1 MSITTENTFETAL
14 VQSLVEQGGYTEGNA
29 PDYSPALGMFKYEV
43 IRFLQES
50 QPKRWEK
57 ISAIHGA
64 DADNRVIQ
72 RLYKEMDLRGSLDVL
87 RNGFVDYGV
96 RFQMAYF
103 QPASSLN
110 PDAVDLYNKNSLKV
124 YRQIYYSTK
133 NKNSVDIVLALNGI
147 PLATMELKNQFTGQ
161 NTGNALKQYG
171 TTRDNRESLF
181 AFKKRCLV
189 HFAVDQDEVF
199 MCTKLEGSKTYWLP
213 FNKGSNN
220 GKGNPQNPDGYRTS
234 YLWENI
240 LQKDSWMEII
250 QRFVHLQTDEIKV
263 DLPTPN
269 GQAGG
274 KTFKK
279 EKLIFPRYHQ
289 LDAVREI
296 SRKVLEVGVGKNYLV
311 QHSAGSGKSNSIAWL
326 AYRLSSLHN
335 TQDERIF
342 DSVIVVTDRK
352 VLDQQLQNTIYQFEH
367 KSGVVQKIDKD
378 STQLASAL
386 GYGTNII
393 ITTLQKFPF
402 VVDKVGELPD
412 RKYAVIIDEAHSS
425 QGGEASKKMKEVLA
439 SKSLEDAA
447 KDDLEEDY
455 TGDDFVREQI
465 ERSAAARG
473 QQDNISF
480 FAFTATPKYK
490 TLQVFGDKDLPAPRP
505 QAGQFCIY
513 VLKCSN
519 NSFYIGQSQDFP
531 RRLSE
536 HERGEVSW
544 TSKYLP
550 VELIHWE
557 VFNTRED
564 AVDREKKLKTGFGR
578 EWLKREFEK
587 QTLAKWARQAGSEG
601 KPKPFHLYSMRQA
614 IEEGFIL
621 DVLQNYTTYELYF
634 KLTKAIQEDPQLNKK
649 KAAKAIGKFVSLH
662 PHNLS
667 QKTEII
673 IEHFRDVVSKKI
685 GGKAKAMLACGSRLH
700 AKRYFEEFESYIK
713 EKGYDN
719 EIKILVAFSGKVIDD
734 DVPQGV
740 SEPEITGYS
749 EKELP
754 STFEKD
760 EYKILIVAD
769 KYQTGFD
776 QPLLHTMYVDK
787 KLSGVKAVQ
796 TLSRLNRTCPGKE
809 DTFVLDFANDRQ
821 TILDSFQPYYEITSV
836 TEETDINHLYDLK
849 ARLDQFQVYWEQ
861 EIEAFANVYFD
872 PKTKLNN
879 PKQQKHLYAFTDPAV
894 DRYRA
899 ITEEEKQ
906 DEFKKGLRSWTNLY
920 AFLSQIMPFIDA
932 EFEKFYAYAKLLQT
946 RLPKRELSES
956 LHLDDEVA
964 LEYYRLQKI
973 KEGSIELQKGE
984 EGELS
989 GTSEAGL
996 KRAKD
1001 EEALLS
1007 EIINVLNDRFG
1018 TEFEEADKLF
1028 FDQIEAE
1035 LMEDET
1041 LQTQARV
1048 NKIDTF
1054 KFAFNDKFIDKL
1066 IGRMDQN
1073 QDIFEKIL
1081 EDKVFGD
1088 LVKELMM
1095 KKIYKKLNE

>member
-1 MSITTENTFETAL
+1 MSITTENLKPLGNRA
-14 VQSLVEQGGYTEGNA
+14 EQGGYTEGNA
-29 PDYSPALGMFKYEV
+29 PDYSPELGMFKYEV
-43 IRFLQES
+43 IKFLQES

-57 ISAIHGA
+57 ISTIHGA

-72 RLYKEMDLRGSLDVL
+72 RLYKELDLRGSLDVL

-96 RFQMAYF
+96 RFQMAFF
-103 QPASSLN
+103 QPASGLN
-110 PDAVDLYNKNSLKV
+110 PDAVDLYNKNNLKV

-133 NKNSVDIVLALNGI
+133 NKNSVDVLLSLNGI
-147 PLATMELKNQFTGQ
+147 PVATLELKNQFTGQ
-161 NTGNALKQYG
+161 NVGNALKQYS
-171 TTRDNRESLF
+171 TTRDNREILF

-199 MCTKLEGSKTYWLP
+199 MTTKLDGSKTYWLP
-213 FNKGSNN
+213 FNKGANN

-250 QRFVHLQTDEIKV
+250 QRFVHLQTEEIEV
-263 DLPTPN
+263 E
-269 GQAGG
+269 G
-274 KTFKK
+274 KIYKK

-296 SRKVLEVGVGKNYLV
+296 SKKVLEVGTGKNYLI

-335 TQDERIF
+335 ATDERIF

-367 KSGVVQKIDKD
+367 KTGVVQKIDKD
-378 STQLASAL
+378 SSQLASAL

-402 VVDKVGELPD
+402 VVDKVGELPE

-425 QGGEASKKMKEVLA
+425 QGGEASKKLKEVLA
-439 SKSLEDAA
+439 SKSLEDAT

-473 QQDNISF
+473 QQPNISF

-490 TLQVFGDKDLPAPRP
+490 TLQVFGDKDE
-505 QAGQFCIY
+505 
-513 VLKCSN
+513 N
-519 NSFYIGQSQDFP
+519 
-531 RRLSE
+531 
-536 HERGEVSW
+536 
-544 TSKYLP
+544 
-550 VELIHWE
+550 
-557 VFNTRED
+557 
-564 AVDREKKLKTGFGR
+564 
-578 EWLKREFEK
+578 
-587 QTLAKWARQAGSEG
+587 G

-621 DVLQNYTTYELYF
+621 DYIAGYTTYELYF
-634 KLTKAIQEDPQLNKK
+634 KLTKAIEEDPNLNKK

-662 PHNLS
+662 PHNLA

-673 IEHFRDVVSKKI
+673 IEHFRDIVSKKI
-685 GGKAKAMLACGSRLH
+685 GGKAKAMLVCGSRLH
-700 AKRYFEEFESYIK
+700 AKRYFEEFERYIK
-713 EKGYDN
+713 KKGYEN
-719 EIKILVAFSGKVIDD
+719 EIKILVAFSGKVVDD
-734 DVPQGV
+734 NAPDGV
-740 SEPEITGYS
+740 SEPEMTGYS

-754 STFEKD
+754 TIFERD

-796 TLSRLNRTCPGKE
+796 TLSRLNRMHPGKE

-821 TILDSFQPYYEITSV
+821 TILDSFQPYYEVTSV

-849 ARLDQFQVYWEQ
+849 ARLDEFQVYWTQ

-894 DRYRA
+894 DRFKA
-899 ITEEEKQ
+899 IAEEENK
-906 DEFKKGLRSWTNLY
+906 TNSKRL
-920 AFLSQIMPFIDA
+920 AFLDKSICFPFSNHAI
-932 EFEKFYAYAKLLQT
+932 
-946 RLPKRELSES
+946 
-956 LHLDDEVA
+956 H
-964 LEYYRLQKI
+964 
-973 KEGSIELQKGE
+973 
-984 EGELS
+984 
-989 GTSEAGL
+989 
-996 KRAKD
+996 
-1001 EEALLS
+1001 
-1007 EIINVLNDRFG
+1007 
-1018 TEFEEADKLF
+1018 
-1028 FDQIEAE
+1028 
-1035 LMEDET
+1035 
-1041 LQTQARV
+1041 
-1048 NKIDTF
+1048 
-1054 KFAFNDKFIDKL
+1054 
-1066 IGRMDQN
+1066 
-1073 QDIFEKIL
+1073 
-1081 EDKVFGD
+1081 
-1088 LVKELMM
+1088 
-1095 KKIYKKLNE
+1095 

>member
-1 MSITTENTFETAL
+1 MNITTENTFETAL
-14 VQSLVEQGGYTEGNA
+14 VQSLVEQGGYTQGNA
-29 PDYSPALGMFKYEV
+29 EDYSKELGMFKYEV
-43 IRFLQES
+43 LAFLQTS
-50 QPKRWEK
+50 QPKRWAK

-64 DADNRVIQ
+64 DTHNRIIQ
-72 RLYKEMDLRGSLDVL
+72 RLYKELDLRGSLDVL

-103 QPASSLN
+103 QPASGLN

-133 NKNSVDIVLALNGI
+133 NKNSVDVVLALNGI
-147 PLATMELKNQFTGQ
+147 PVATLELKNQFTNQ
-161 NTGNALKQYG
+161 NVGNALKQYS
-171 TTRDNRESLF
+171 TTRDNKELLF
-181 AFKKRCLV
+181 AFKKRTLV

-199 MCTKLEGSKTYWLP
+199 MTTKLDGSKTYWLP
-213 FNKGSNN
+213 FNKGANN
-220 GKGNPQNPDGYRTS
+220 GKGNPKNENGYRTA
-234 YLWENI
+234 YLWEYI
-240 LQKDSWMEII
+240 LQKDSWMEIL
-250 QRFVHLQTDEIKV
+250 QRFLHLETEEFES
-263 DLPTPN
+263 N
-269 GQAGG
+269 G
-274 KTFKK
+274 KIYKK

-289 LDAVREI
+289 LDAVRKI
-296 SRKVLEVGVGKNYLV
+296 SNNVLEVEAGTNYLI

-335 TQDERIF
+335 DTNKRIF

-367 KSGVVQKIDKD
+367 KTGVVQRIDKD

-412 RKYAVIIDEAHSS
+412 RNYAVIIDEAHSS

-439 SKSLEDAA
+439 AKSLENAV
-447 KDDLEEDY
+447 KDDLEDDY

-465 ERSAAARG
+465 ERSAQARG
-473 QQDNISF
+473 QQSNISF

-490 TLQVFGDKDLPAPRP
+490 TLQVFGHKDA
-505 QAGQFCIY
+505 
-513 VLKCSN
+513 
-519 NSFYIGQSQDFP
+519 
-531 RRLSE
+531 
-536 HERGEVSW
+536 
-544 TSKYLP
+544 
-550 VELIHWE
+550 
-557 VFNTRED
+557 
-564 AVDREKKLKTGFGR
+564 
-578 EWLKREFEK
+578 
-587 QTLAKWARQAGSEG
+587 EG
-601 KPKPFHLYSMRQA
+601 KPQPFHLYSMRQA

-621 DVLQNYTTYELYF
+621 DVLKNYTTYELYF
-634 KLTKAIQEDPQLNKK
+634 KLTKAIEDDPNLNKK

-662 PHNLS
+662 PHNLA

-673 IEHFRDVVSKKI
+673 IEHFKQIVSHKI
-685 GGKAKAMLACGSRLH
+685 GGKAKAMLVCGSRLH
-700 AKRYFEEFESYIK
+700 AKRYFEEFNKYIK
-713 EKGYDN
+713 EKGYHND
-719 EIKILVAFSGKVIDD
+719 IKILVAFSGKVIDD
-734 DVPQGV
+734 NTPDGV
-740 SEPEITGYS
+740 SEPQMTGYS

-754 STFEKD
+754 EIFDRE

-776 QPLLHTMYVDK
+776 QPLLQTMYVDK

-796 TLSRLNRTCPGKE
+796 TLSRLNRTCAGKE
-809 DTFVLDFANDRQ
+809 DTFVLDFANDRE
-821 TILDSFQPYYEITSV
+821 TIFASFQPYYEITTV

-849 ARLDQFQVYWEQ
+849 ARLDEFQIYWET
-861 EIEAFANVYFD
+861 EIEAFANVYFN
-872 PKTKLNN
+872 PETKLNN
-879 PKQQKHLYAFTDPAV
+879 PKQQRYLYSFTDPAV
-894 DRYRA
+894 DRFKE
-899 ITEEEKQ
+899 IEEEEKQ
-906 DEFKKGLRSWTNLY
+906 DEFKKGLRTWTNLY
-920 AFLSQIMPFIDA
+920 AFLAQIMPFVDPD
-932 EFEKFYAYAKLLQT
+932 FERFYAYAKLLQT
-946 RLPKRELSES
+946 RLPKRELSEN

-973 KEGSIELQKGE
+973 KEGSIDLLTGE
-984 EGELS
+984 TGELS
-989 GTSEAGL
+989 GTTEAGL

-1041 LQTQARV
+1041 LQTQAKV

-1054 KFAFNDKFIDKL
+1054 KYAFEDLFITKL
-1066 IGRMDQN
+1066 IDRMDQN
-1073 QDIFEKIL
+1073 QEIFEKIL
-1081 EDKVFGD
+1081 EDKVFGN

-1095 KKIYKKLNE
+1095 KKVYKKMNE

>member
-14 VQSLVEQGGYTEGNA
+14 VQSLTEQGGYTEGNA
-29 PDYSPALGMFKYEV
+29 PDYSPELGMFKYEV
-43 IRFLQES
+43 IKFLQES

-72 RLYKEMDLRGSLDVL
+72 RLYKELDLRGSLDVL

-96 RFQMAYF
+96 RFQMAFF
-103 QPASSLN
+103 QPASGLN
-110 PDAVDLYNKNSLKV
+110 PDAVDLYNKNNLKV

-133 NKNSVDIVLALNGI
+133 NKNSVDVLLSLNGI
-147 PLATMELKNQFTGQ
+147 PVATLELKNQFTGQ
-161 NTGNALKQYG
+161 NVGNALKQYS
-171 TTRDNRESLF
+171 TTRDNREILF

-199 MCTKLEGSKTYWLP
+199 MTTKLDGSKTYWLP
-213 FNKGSNN
+213 FNKGANN

-250 QRFVHLQTDEIKV
+250 QRFVHLQTEEIEVEGKV
-263 DLPTPN
+263 Y
-269 GQAGG
+269 
-274 KTFKK
+274 KK

-296 SRKVLEVGVGKNYLV
+296 SKKVLEVGTGKNYLI

-335 TQDERIF
+335 ATDERIF

-367 KSGVVQKIDKD
+367 KTGVVQKIDKD
-378 STQLASAL
+378 SSQLASAL

-402 VVDKVGELPD
+402 VVDKVGELPE

-425 QGGEASKKMKEVLA
+425 QGGEASKKLKEVLA
-439 SKSLEDAA
+439 SKSLEDVTN
-447 KDDLEEDY
+447 DDLDDDY
-455 TGDDFVREQI
+455 TGDDFIREQI
-465 ERSAAARG
+465 EQSAAARG
-473 QQDNISF
+473 QQPNISF

-490 TLQVFGDKDLPAPRP
+490 TLQVFGDKDE
-505 QAGQFCIY
+505 
-513 VLKCSN
+513 N
-519 NSFYIGQSQDFP
+519 
-531 RRLSE
+531 
-536 HERGEVSW
+536 
-544 TSKYLP
+544 
-550 VELIHWE
+550 
-557 VFNTRED
+557 
-564 AVDREKKLKTGFGR
+564 
-578 EWLKREFEK
+578 
-587 QTLAKWARQAGSEG
+587 G

-634 KLTKAIQEDPQLNKK
+634 KLTKAIEEDPNLNKK

-662 PHNLS
+662 PHNLA
-667 QKTEII
+667 QKTEIMM
-673 IEHFRDVVSKKI
+673 EHFRDIVSKKI
-685 GGKAKAMLACGSRLH
+685 GGKAKAMLVCGSRLH
-700 AKRYFEEFESYIK
+700 AKRYFEEFGRYIK
-713 EKGYDN
+713 KKGYEN
-719 EIKILVAFSGKVIDD
+719 EIKILVAFSGKVVDD
-734 DVPQGV
+734 NTPDGV
-740 SEPEITGYS
+740 SEPEMTGYS

-754 STFEKD
+754 TIFERD

-796 TLSRLNRTCPGKE
+796 TLSRLNRMHPGKE

-821 TILDSFQPYYEITSV
+821 TILDSFQPYYEVTSV

-849 ARLDQFQVYWEQ
+849 ARLDEFQVYWTQ

-894 DRYRA
+894 DRFKA
-899 ITEEEKQ
+899 IAEEEKQ

-920 AFLSQIMPFIDA
+920 AFLSQIMPFIDS

-989 GTSEAGL
+989 GTTEAGL
-996 KRAKD
+996 KRAKE

-1073 QDIFEKIL
+1073 QEIFEKIL
-1081 EDKVFGD
+1081 EDKMFGD

-1095 KKIYKKLNE
+1095 RKIYKKLNE

>member
-1 MSITTENTFETAL
+1 MSITTENTFETAF
-14 VQSLVEQGGYTEGNA
+14 VQSLVEQGGYTAGNG
-29 PDYSPALGMFKYEV
+29 PDYSPELGLFKYEV
-43 IRFLQES
+43 IQFLQAS
-50 QPKRWEK
+50 QSNRWAK
-57 ISAIHGA
+57 IAAIHGA

-96 RFQMAYF
+96 RFQMAFF
-103 QPASSLN
+103 QPASGLN
-110 PDAVDLYNKNSLKV
+110 PDAVELYNKNNLKV

-133 NKNSVDIVLALNGI
+133 NKNSVDVLLSLNGI
-147 PLATMELKNQFTGQ
+147 PVATLELKNQFTGQ
-161 NTGNALKQYG
+161 NVGNALKQYSS
-171 TTRDNRESLF
+171 TRDNREILF
-181 AFKKRCLV
+181 AFKKRALV

-199 MCTKLEGSKTYWLP
+199 MCTKLNGSKTYWLP
-213 FNKGSNN
+213 FNKGANN
-220 GKGNPQNPDGYRTS
+220 GKGNPQNPEGYRTA

-250 QRFVHLQTDEIKV
+250 QRFVHLQTEEFES
-263 DLPTPN
+263 
-269 GQAGG
+269 AG
-274 KTFKK
+274 KIYKK
-279 EKLIFPRYHQ
+279 ENLIFPRFHQ
-289 LDAVREI
+289 LDAVRKIGE
-296 SRKVLEVGVGKNYLV
+296 KVLEVGPGKNYLI

-335 TQDERIF
+335 ALDDRIF

-352 VLDQQLQNTIYQFEH
+352 VLDHQLQNTIYQFEH
-367 KSGVVQKIDKD
+367 KTGVVQKIDKD

-402 VVDKVGELPD
+402 IVDKVGELPD

-425 QGGEASKKMKEVLA
+425 QGGEASKKLKEVLA
-439 SKSLEDAA
+439 SKSLEDAT

-465 ERSAAARG
+465 EKSAAARG
-473 QQDNISF
+473 SQPNISF

-505 QAGQFCIY
+505 QAGQYCIY

-519 NSFYIGQSQDFP
+519 DSFYIGQTQDFP
-531 RRLSE
+531 RRLKE
-536 HERGEVSW
+536 HHNGEVSW

-557 VFNTRED
+557 IFNTREE
-564 AVDREKKLKTGFGR
+564 AVDKEKKLKTGFGR
-578 EWLKREFEK
+578 KWLKREFKK
-587 QTLAKWARQAGSEG
+587 QTLAKWARQAGEEG

-621 DVLQNYTTYELYF
+621 DVLQNYTSYELYF
-634 KLTKAIQEDPQLNKK
+634 KLTKAIQEDPELNKK
-649 KAAKAIGKFVSLH
+649 KAAKAIGKYVSLH
-662 PHNLS
+662 PHNLA

-673 IEHFRDVVSKKI
+673 LEHFRNIVSKQI
-685 GGKAKAMLACGSRLH
+685 GGKAKAMLVCGSRLH
-700 AKRYFEEFESYIK
+700 AKRYYEEFERYIK
-713 EKGYDN
+713 EMGYDK

-734 DVPQGV
+734 NVPDGV
-740 SEPEITGYS
+740 SEPEMTGYS
-749 EKELP
+749 EKEL
-754 STFEKD
+754 STIFEKD

-809 DTFVLDFANDRQ
+809 NTFVLDFANDRQ
-821 TILDSFQPYYEITSV
+821 TILDSFQPYYEVTSV

-849 ARLDQFQVYWEQ
+849 ARLDQFQVYWTQ
-861 EIEAFANVYFD
+861 EIEAFANVYFH
-872 PKTKLNN
+872 PQTKLNN
-879 PKQQKHLYAFTDPAV
+879 PKQQKHLYGFTDPAV
-894 DRYRA
+894 DRFRG
-899 ITEEEKQ
+899 ISEEEKQ
-906 DEFKKGLRSWTNLY
+906 DEFKKGLRTWTNLY
-920 AFLSQIMPFIDA
+920 AFLSQIMPFTDS
-932 EFEKFYAYAKLLQT
+932 EFEKFYAYSKLLQT

-973 KEGSIELQKGE
+973 KEGSIELEKGE

-996 KRAKD
+996 KREK
-1001 EEALLS
+1001 EEAALLS

-1028 FDQIEAE
+1028 FDQLEAE

-1073 QDIFEKIL
+1073 QEIFEKIL

-1088 LVKELMM
+1088 LVKELLM
-1095 KKIYKKLNE
+1095 KKIYKKMNEYG

>member
-29 PDYSPALGMFKYEV
+29 PDYSPELGMFKYEV
-43 IRFLQES
+43 IKFLQES

-57 ISAIHGA
+57 IAAIHGS
-64 DADNRVIQ
+64 DADNRIIQ
-72 RLYKEMDLRGSLDVL
+72 RLFKELDLRGSLDVL

-96 RFQMAYF
+96 RFQMAFF
-103 QPASSLN
+103 QPASGLN
-110 PDAVDLYNKNSLKV
+110 PDAVDLYNKNNLKV
-124 YRQIYYSTK
+124 YRQIYYSAK
-133 NKNSVDIVLALNGI
+133 NKNSVDVLLSLNGI
-147 PLATMELKNQFTGQ
+147 PVATLELKNQFTGQ
-161 NTGNALKQYG
+161 NVGNALKQYS
-171 TTRDNRESLF
+171 TTRDNREILF

-199 MCTKLEGSKTYWLP
+199 MTTKLDGSKTYWLP
-213 FNKGSNN
+213 FNKGTNN
-220 GKGNPQNPDGYRTS
+220 GKGNPQNPNGYRTA

-250 QRFVHLQTDEIKV
+250 QRFVHLQTEEIEV
-263 DLPTPN
+263 E
-269 GQAGG
+269 G
-274 KTFKK
+274 KIYKK

-289 LDAVREI
+289 LDAVRSIGEN
-296 SRKVLEVGVGKNYLV
+296 VLNVGIGKNYLI

-335 TQDERIF
+335 ATDERIF

-367 KSGVVQKIDKD
+367 KTGVVQKIDKD
-378 STQLASAL
+378 SSQLASAL

-402 VVDKVGELPD
+402 VVDKVGELPE

-439 SKSLEDAA
+439 SKSLEQAVI
-447 KDDLEEDY
+447 DDTDDY
-455 TGDDFVREQI
+455 TGDDFIREQI
-465 ERSAAARG
+465 ERSAAVRG
-473 QQDNISF
+473 QQPNISF

-490 TLQVFGDKDLPAPRP
+490 TLQVFGDKD
-505 QAGQFCIY
+505 
-513 VLKCSN
+513 
-519 NSFYIGQSQDFP
+519 
-531 RRLSE
+531 
-536 HERGEVSW
+536 
-544 TSKYLP
+544 
-550 VELIHWE
+550 
-557 VFNTRED
+557 
-564 AVDREKKLKTGFGR
+564 
-578 EWLKREFEK
+578 
-587 QTLAKWARQAGSEG
+587 SEG

-634 KLTKAIQEDPQLNKK
+634 KLTKAIEEDPHLNKK
-649 KAAKAIGKFVSLH
+649 KAAKAIGRFVSLH
-662 PHNLS
+662 PHNLA

-673 IEHFRDVVSKKI
+673 IEHFRNIVSKKI
-685 GGKAKAMLACGSRLH
+685 GGKAKAMLVCGSRLH
-700 AKRYFEEFESYIK
+700 AKRYYEEFNRYIK
-713 EKGYDN
+713 AKAYEN
-719 EIKILVAFSGKVIDD
+719 EIKILVAFSGRVIDD
-734 DVPQGV
+734 NAPDGV
-740 SEPEITGYS
+740 SEPEMTGYS

-754 STFEKD
+754 TIFEKD

-796 TLSRLNRTCPGKE
+796 TLSRLNRMHPGKE
-809 DTFVLDFANDRQ
+809 DTFVLDFVNDRE

-849 ARLDQFQVYWEQ
+849 ARLDEFQVYWVQ

-879 PKQQKHLYAFTDPAV
+879 PKQQKLLYAFTDPAV
-894 DRYRA
+894 DRFKA
-899 ITEEEKQ
+899 IAEEEKQ
-906 DEFKKGLRSWTNLY
+906 DEFKKSLRSWTNLY
-920 AFLSQIMPFIDA
+920 AFLSQIMPFIDS
-932 EFEKFYAYAKLLQT
+932 EFEKFYAYSKLLQT

-989 GTSEAGL
+989 GTTEAGL

-1028 FDQIEAE
+1028 FEQIEAE
-1035 LMEDET
+1035 LMDDET

-1054 KFAFNDKFIDKL
+1054 KFAFDDKFIDKL

-1073 QDIFEKIL
+1073 QEIFEKIL
-1081 EDKVFGD
+1081 EDKAFGD

>member
-29 PDYSPALGMFKYEV
+29 PDYSPELGLFKYDV
-43 IRFLQES
+43 IQFLQES

-57 ISAIHGA
+57 ITAIHGA

-72 RLYKEMDLRGSLDVL
+72 RLYKELDLRGSLDVL

-103 QPASSLN
+103 QPASGLN
-110 PDAVDLYNKNSLKV
+110 PEAVDLYNRNNLKV
-124 YRQIYYSTK
+124 YRQIYYSIK
-133 NKNSVDIVLALNGI
+133 NKNSVDVLLSLNGI
-147 PLATMELKNQFTGQ
+147 PVATLELKNQFTGQ
-161 NTGNALKQYG
+161 NVGNALKQYSD
-171 TTRDNRESLF
+171 TRDNRELLF
-181 AFKKRCLV
+181 AFKKRALV

-199 MCTKLEGSKTYWLP
+199 MTSKLDGSKTYWLP
-213 FNKGSNN
+213 FNKGDRN
-220 GKGNPQNPDGYRTS
+220 GKGNPKNESGYRTA

-240 LQKDSWMEII
+240 LRKDSWMEII
-250 QRFVHLQTDEIKV
+250 QRFVHLQTEDIKV
-263 DLPTPN
+263 E
-269 GQAGG
+269 G
-274 KTFKK
+274 KIYKK

-289 LDAVREI
+289 LDAVRKI
-296 SRKVLEVGVGKNYLV
+296 SEKVLEVGTGKNYLI

-335 TQDERIF
+335 EVDQRIF

-352 VLDQQLQNTIYQFEH
+352 ILDQQLQNTIYQFEH

-412 RKYAVIIDEAHSS
+412 RRYAVIIDEAHSS
-425 QGGEASKKMKEVLA
+425 QGGEASKKLKEVLA
-439 SKSLEDAA
+439 SKSLEQAVTDDA
-447 KDDLEEDY
+447 DDY
-455 TGDDFVREQI
+455 TGDDFIREQI
-465 ERSAAARG
+465 EKSAAARG
-473 QQDNISF
+473 QQPNISF

-490 TLQVFGDKDLPAPRP
+490 TLQVFGDKDA
-505 QAGQFCIY
+505 A
-513 VLKCSN
+513 
-519 NSFYIGQSQDFP
+519 
-531 RRLSE
+531 
-536 HERGEVSW
+536 
-544 TSKYLP
+544 
-550 VELIHWE
+550 
-557 VFNTRED
+557 
-564 AVDREKKLKTGFGR
+564 
-578 EWLKREFEK
+578 
-587 QTLAKWARQAGSEG
+587 G
-601 KPKPFHLYSMRQA
+601 KPMPFHLYSMRQA

-634 KLTKAIQEDPQLNKK
+634 KLTKAIEDDPNLNKK
-649 KAAKAIGKFVSLH
+649 KAAKAIGKYVSLH
-662 PHNLS
+662 PHNLA

-673 IEHFRDVVSKKI
+673 IEHFRNIVAKKI
-685 GGKAKAMLACGSRLH
+685 GGKAKAMLVCGSRLH
-700 AKRYFEEFESYIK
+700 AKRYFEEFGRYIK
-713 EKGYDN
+713 AKGYDN
-719 EIKILVAFSGKVIDD
+719 EIKILVAFSGKVVDD
-734 DVPQGV
+734 NAPDGV
-740 SEPEITGYS
+740 SEPEMTGYS

-754 STFEKD
+754 TIFEKD

-796 TLSRLNRTCPGKE
+796 TLSRLNRMHPGKE
-809 DTFVLDFANDRQ
+809 DTFVLDFANDRE
-821 TILDSFQPYYEITSV
+821 TILTSFQPYYELATV

-849 ARLDQFQVYWEQ
+849 QRLDSFQVYWTD

-879 PKQQKHLYAFTDPAV
+879 PKSQKYLYAFTDPAV
-894 DRYRA
+894 DRFRA
-899 ITEEEKQ
+899 IEEEEKQ

-920 AFLSQIMPFIDA
+920 AFLSQIMPFTDS

-956 LHLDDEVA
+956 LHLDDEIA

-973 KEGSIELQKGE
+973 KEGAIELQKGE
-984 EGELS
+984 EGKLS

-996 KRAKD
+996 KRARD

-1035 LMEDET
+1035 LMDDET
-1041 LQTQARV
+1041 LQTQAKA

-1054 KFAFNDKFIDKL
+1054 KFAFDDKFIDKL

-1073 QDIFEKIL
+1073 QEIFEKIL
-1081 EDKVFGD
+1081 EDKMFGD

>member
-1 MSITTENTFETAL
+1 MSVTTENTFESAL
-14 VQSLVEQGGYTEGNA
+14 VQSLVEQGGYTEGNG
-29 PDYSPALGMFKYEV
+29 PDYSPELGFFKYEV
-43 IRFLQES
+43 IQFLQAS
-50 QPKRWEK
+50 QPKRWAK
-57 ISAIHGA
+57 IAAIHGA
-64 DADNRVIQ
+64 DVDNRVIQ

-96 RFQMAYF
+96 RFQMAFF
-103 QPASSLN
+103 QPASRLN
-110 PDAVDLYNKNSLKV
+110 PDAVELYNKNNLKV

-133 NKNSVDIVLALNGI
+133 NKNSVDVLLSLNGI
-147 PLATMELKNQFTGQ
+147 PVATLELKNQFTGQ
-161 NTGNALKQYG
+161 NVGNALKQYSS
-171 TTRDNRESLF
+171 TRDNREILF
-181 AFKKRCLV
+181 AFKKRALV

-199 MCTKLEGSKTYWLP
+199 MCTKLNGSKTYWLP
-213 FNKGSNN
+213 FNKGANN
-220 GKGNPQNPDGYRTS
+220 GKGNPQNPDGYRTA
-234 YLWENI
+234 YLWESI

-250 QRFVHLQTDEIKV
+250 QRFVHLQTEEFES
-263 DLPTPN
+263 
-269 GQAGG
+269 AG
-274 KTFKK
+274 KIYKK
-279 EKLIFPRYHQ
+279 ENLIFPRFHQ
-289 LDAVREI
+289 LDAVRKIGE
-296 SRKVLEVGVGKNYLV
+296 KVLEVGPGKNYLI

-335 TQDERIF
+335 AFDDRIF

-352 VLDQQLQNTIYQFEH
+352 VLDHQLQNTIYQFEH
-367 KSGVVQKIDKD
+367 KTGVVQKIDKD

-402 VVDKVGELPD
+402 IVDKVGELPD

-425 QGGEASKKMKEVLA
+425 QGGEASKKLKEVLA
-439 SKSLEDAA
+439 SKSLEDAT
-447 KDDLEEDY
+447 KDDLEEDF

-473 QQDNISF
+473 SQPNISF

-490 TLQVFGDKDLPAPRP
+490 TLQVFGDKSP
-505 QAGQFCIY
+505 
-513 VLKCSN
+513 
-519 NSFYIGQSQDFP
+519 
-531 RRLSE
+531 
-536 HERGEVSW
+536 
-544 TSKYLP
+544 
-550 VELIHWE
+550 
-557 VFNTRED
+557 
-564 AVDREKKLKTGFGR
+564 
-578 EWLKREFEK
+578 
-587 QTLAKWARQAGSEG
+587 EG

-621 DVLQNYTTYELYF
+621 DVLQNYTSYELYF
-634 KLTKAIQEDPQLNKK
+634 KLTKAIQDDPELNKK

-662 PHNLS
+662 PHNLA

-673 IEHFRDVVSKKI
+673 LEHFRNIVSKQI
-685 GGKAKAMLACGSRLH
+685 GGKAKAMLVCGSRLH
-700 AKRYFEEFESYIK
+700 AKRYFEEFERYIRK
-713 EKGYDN
+713 MGYDK

-734 DVPQGV
+734 NVPDGI
-740 SEPEITGYS
+740 SEPEMTGYS

-754 STFEKD
+754 TIFEKD

-809 DTFVLDFANDRQ
+809 NTFVLDFANDRQ
-821 TILDSFQPYYEITSV
+821 TILDSFQPYYEVTSV

-849 ARLDQFQVYWEQ
+849 ARLDQFQVYWTQ

-872 PKTKLNN
+872 PQTKLNN

-906 DEFKKGLRSWTNLY
+906 DEFKKGLRTWTNLY
-920 AFLSQIMPFIDA
+920 AFLSQIMPFTDS

-973 KEGSIELQKGE
+973 KEGSIELQKGAG
-984 EGELS
+984 GELS

-996 KRAKD
+996 KREK
-1001 EEALLS
+1001 EEAALLS

-1028 FDQIEAE
+1028 FDQLEAE

-1066 IGRMDQN
+1066 IVRMDQN
-1073 QDIFEKIL
+1073 QEIFEKIL

-1088 LVKELMM
+1088 LVKDLLM
-1095 KKIYKKLNE
+1095 KKIYKKMNEYS

>member
-14 VQSLVEQGGYTEGNA
+14 VQTLIEQGGYTQGNA
-29 PDYSPALGMFKYEV
+29 EDYSKELGMFKYEV
-43 IRFLQES
+43 IAFLQAS
-50 QPKRWEK
+50 QPKRWAK

-64 DADNRVIQ
+64 DTDNRIIQ
-72 RLYKEMDLRGSLDVL
+72 RLYKELDLRGSLDVL

-103 QPASSLN
+103 QPASGLN

-133 NKNSVDIVLALNGI
+133 NKNSVDVVLALNGI
-147 PLATMELKNQFTGQ
+147 PVATLELKNQFTGQ
-161 NTGNALKQYG
+161 DVGNALKQYS
-171 TTRDNRESLF
+171 TTRDNKELLF
-181 AFKKRCLV
+181 AFKKRTLV

-199 MCTKLEGSKTYWLP
+199 MTTKLDGSKTYWLP
-213 FNKGSNN
+213 FNKGANN
-220 GKGNPQNPDGYRTS
+220 GKGNPKNDNGYRTA
-234 YLWENI
+234 YLWEYI
-240 LQKDSWMEII
+240 LQKDSWMEIL
-250 QRFVHLQTDEIKV
+250 QRFLHLETEEFES
-263 DLPTPN
+263 N
-269 GQAGG
+269 G
-274 KTFKK
+274 KIYKK

-289 LDAVREI
+289 LDAVRKI
-296 SRKVLEVGVGKNYLV
+296 SNNVLEVEAGTNYLI

-335 TQDERIF
+335 DTDKRIF

-367 KSGVVQKIDKD
+367 KTGVVQRIDKD

-412 RKYAVIIDEAHSS
+412 RNYAVIIDEAHSS

-439 SKSLEDAA
+439 AKSLEEATTEDTT
-447 KDDLEEDY
+447 DDY

-465 ERSAAARG
+465 ERSAQARG
-473 QQDNISF
+473 QQSNISF

-490 TLQVFGDKDLPAPRP
+490 TLQVFGHKDA
-505 QAGQFCIY
+505 
-513 VLKCSN
+513 
-519 NSFYIGQSQDFP
+519 
-531 RRLSE
+531 
-536 HERGEVSW
+536 
-544 TSKYLP
+544 
-550 VELIHWE
+550 
-557 VFNTRED
+557 
-564 AVDREKKLKTGFGR
+564 
-578 EWLKREFEK
+578 
-587 QTLAKWARQAGSEG
+587 EG
-601 KPKPFHLYSMRQA
+601 KPQPFHLYSMRQA

-621 DVLQNYTTYELYF
+621 DVLKNYTTYELYV
-634 KLTKAIQEDPQLNKK
+634 KLTKAIEDDPNLNKK

-662 PHNLS
+662 PHNLA

-673 IEHFRDVVSKKI
+673 IEHFKQIVSHKI
-685 GGKAKAMLACGSRLH
+685 GGKAKAMLVCGSRLH
-700 AKRYFEEFESYIK
+700 AKRYFEEFNKYIK
-713 EKGYDN
+713 EKGYQND
-719 EIKILVAFSGKVIDD
+719 IKILVAFSGKVIDD
-734 DVPQGV
+734 NTPDGV
-740 SEPEITGYS
+740 SEPQMTGYS

-754 STFEKD
+754 EIFDRE

-776 QPLLHTMYVDK
+776 QPLLQTMYVDK

-796 TLSRLNRTCPGKE
+796 TLSRLNRTCAGKE
-809 DTFVLDFANDRQ
+809 DTFVLDFANDRE
-821 TILDSFQPYYEITSV
+821 TIFASFQPYYEITTV

-849 ARLDQFQVYWEQ
+849 ARLDEFQIYWET
-861 EIEAFANVYFD
+861 EIEAFANVYFN
-872 PKTKLNN
+872 PETKLNN
-879 PKQQKHLYAFTDPAV
+879 PQQQKYLYSFTDPAV
-894 DRYRA
+894 DRFKE
-899 ITEEEKQ
+899 INEKEKQ
-906 DEFKKGLRSWTNLY
+906 DEFKKGLRTWTNLY
-920 AFLSQIMPFIDA
+920 AFLAQIMPFVDPD
-932 EFEKFYAYAKLLQT
+932 FERFYAYAKLLQT

-973 KEGSIELQKGE
+973 KEGSIDLLTGE
-984 EGELS
+984 TGELS
-989 GTSEAGL
+989 GTTEAGL

-1041 LQTQARV
+1041 LQTQAKV

-1054 KFAFNDKFIDKL
+1054 KYAFEDLFITKL
-1066 IGRMDQN
+1066 IDRMDQN
-1073 QDIFEKIL
+1073 QEIFEKIL
-1081 EDKVFGD
+1081 EDKVFGN

-1095 KKIYKKLNE
+1095 KKVYKKMNE

>member
-1 MSITTENTFETAL
+1 MNRITTENTFETAL
-14 VQSLVEQGGYTEGNA
+14 VQTLVEQGGYTQGNA
-29 PDYSPALGMFKYEV
+29 EDYSKELGMFKYEV
-43 IRFLQES
+43 IAFLQAS
-50 QPKRWEK
+50 QPKRWAK

-64 DADNRVIQ
+64 DTDNRIIQ
-72 RLYKEMDLRGSLDVL
+72 RLYKELELRGSLDVL

-96 RFQMAYF
+96 RFQMAFF
-103 QPASSLN
+103 QPASGLN

-133 NKNSVDIVLALNGI
+133 NKNSVDVVLAVNGI
-147 PLATMELKNQFTGQ
+147 PVATLELKNQFTGQ
-161 NTGNALKQYG
+161 DVGNALKQYS
-171 TTRDNRESLF
+171 TTRDNKELLF
-181 AFKKRCLV
+181 AFKKRTLV
-189 HFAVDQDEVF
+189 HFAIDQDEVF
-199 MCTKLEGSKTYWLP
+199 MTTKLDGSKTYWLP
-213 FNKGSNN
+213 FNKGANN
-220 GKGNPQNPDGYRTS
+220 GKGNPKNENGYRTA
-234 YLWENI
+234 YLWEYI
-240 LQKDSWMEII
+240 LQKDSWMEIL
-250 QRFVHLQTDEIKV
+250 QRFLHLETEEFES
-263 DLPTPN
+263 N
-269 GQAGG
+269 G
-274 KTFKK
+274 KIYKK

-289 LDAVREI
+289 LDAVRKI
-296 SRKVLEVGVGKNYLV
+296 SNNVLEVEAGTNYLI

-335 TQDERIF
+335 ATDERIF

-367 KSGVVQKIDKD
+367 KTGVVQRIDKD

-412 RKYAVIIDEAHSS
+412 RNYAVIIDEAHSS

-439 SKSLEDAA
+439 AKSLEDAA
-447 KDDLEEDY
+447 TEETSDDY

-465 ERSAAARG
+465 ERSAQARG
-473 QQDNISF
+473 QQSNISF

-490 TLQVFGDKDLPAPRP
+490 TLQVFGHKDA
-505 QAGQFCIY
+505 
-513 VLKCSN
+513 
-519 NSFYIGQSQDFP
+519 
-531 RRLSE
+531 
-536 HERGEVSW
+536 
-544 TSKYLP
+544 
-550 VELIHWE
+550 
-557 VFNTRED
+557 
-564 AVDREKKLKTGFGR
+564 
-578 EWLKREFEK
+578 
-587 QTLAKWARQAGSEG
+587 EG
-601 KPKPFHLYSMRQA
+601 KPQPFHLYSMRQA

-621 DVLQNYTTYELYF
+621 DVLKNYITYELYF
-634 KLTKAIQEDPQLNKK
+634 KLTKAIEDDPNLNKK

-662 PHNLS
+662 PHNLA

-673 IEHFRDVVSKKI
+673 IEHFKQIVSHKI
-685 GGKAKAMLACGSRLH
+685 GGKAKAMLVCGSRLH
-700 AKRYFEEFESYIK
+700 AKRYFEEFNKYIK
-713 EKGYDN
+713 EKGYHND
-719 EIKILVAFSGKVIDD
+719 IKILVAFSGKVIDD
-734 DVPQGV
+734 NTPDGV
-740 SEPEITGYS
+740 SEPQMTGYS

-754 STFEKD
+754 EIFDRE

-776 QPLLHTMYVDK
+776 QPLLQTMYVDK

-796 TLSRLNRTCPGKE
+796 TLSRLNRTCAGKE
-809 DTFVLDFANDRQ
+809 DTFVLDFANDRE
-821 TILDSFQPYYEITSV
+821 TIFASFQPYYEITTV

-849 ARLDQFQVYWEQ
+849 ARLDEFQIYWET
-861 EIEAFANVYFD
+861 EIEAFANVYFH
-872 PKTKLNN
+872 PETKLNN
-879 PKQQKHLYAFTDPAV
+879 PKQQKYLYSFTDPAV
-894 DRYRA
+894 DRFKE
-899 ITEEEKQ
+899 IEEEEKQ
-906 DEFKKGLRSWTNLY
+906 DEFKKGLRTWTNLY
-920 AFLSQIMPFIDA
+920 AFLAQIMPFVDPD
-932 EFEKFYAYAKLLQT
+932 FERFYAYAKLLQT

-973 KEGSIELQKGE
+973 KEGSIDLLTGE
-984 EGELS
+984 TGELS
-989 GTSEAGL
+989 GTTEAGL

-1041 LQTQARV
+1041 LQTQAKV

-1054 KFAFNDKFIDKL
+1054 KYAFEDLFITKL
-1066 IGRMDQN
+1066 IDRMDQN
-1073 QDIFEKIL
+1073 QEIFEKIL
-1081 EDKVFGD
+1081 EDKVFGN

-1095 KKIYKKLNE
+1095 KKVYKKMNE